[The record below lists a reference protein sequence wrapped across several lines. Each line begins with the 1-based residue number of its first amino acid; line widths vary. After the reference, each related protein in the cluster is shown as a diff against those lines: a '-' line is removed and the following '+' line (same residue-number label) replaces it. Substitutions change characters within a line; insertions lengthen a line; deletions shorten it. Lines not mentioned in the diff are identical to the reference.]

1 MGHWL
6 WPPLVLI
13 GQGWQWIGEFWL
25 PVYILTVI
33 LGTALAIE
41 AIFKARTTQGAIAW
55 SLGLIFLPP
64 LVVPVYLL
72 FGQRRF
78 YGYVEARR
86 KGDLEIQRIAQK
98 LLSEMTQ
105 DFSLPGDAPAAVQ
118 LLEQLAL
125 MPFTRGNRV
134 SLLINGEQIF
144 ERIFA
149 AIDGAEDYI
158 LVQFYIVRDDR
169 LGNELLQRL
178 AAKARQGVRVY
189 FLFDAI
195 GSFKLTRRYLRV
207 CRDAGITIE
216 SFRTWRWRKRRRFQI
231 NFRNHRKVVVV
242 DGRCAFVGGANLGDE
257 YRHHHLRL
265 KPWRDTHVQLEG
277 PAVKGTQ
284 VSFLEDWYWA
294 TGDVPAMNWHPESM
308 PNDQQV
314 LVLPSGPADLL
325 DSCQLMFLHA
335 INSARER
342 IWIVSP
348 YFVPD
353 ESISNALKLAALRG
367 VDVRLMLPGI
377 TDNRLVQ
384 LSSYAALM
392 DMQYAGIQ
400 AFQYQRGFLH
410 QKVVLVDSDRAYVGT
425 ANFDNRSFHLNF
437 EITLMVRDWAFAREV
452 ETMLLDDFSGCRPLT
467 VESLEKRSL
476 IFLLLTK
483 LARLFSPIQ

>member
-1 MGHWL
+1 MSHWL
-6 WPPLVLI
+6 GPPLVVI
-13 GQGWQWIGEFWL
+13 DQGWQWIGQFWL
-25 PVYILTVI
+25 PIYILTVM
-33 LGTALAIE
+33 LGLVLAIE
-41 AIFKARTTQGAIAW
+41 SIFKARTTQGAIAW

-98 LLSEMTQ
+98 LLSEMTK
-105 DFSLPGDAPAAVQ
+105 DFSLPGDSTAAIQ

-134 SLLINGEQIF
+134 SLLVNGEQIF
-144 ERIFA
+144 ERIFT
-149 AIDGAEDYI
+149 AIDSAEDYI

-169 LGNELLQRL
+169 LGNELLHRL
-178 AAKARQGVRVY
+178 AAKARSGVRVY
-189 FLFDAI
+189 FLYDAI
-195 GSFKLTRRYLRV
+195 GSFKLTRRYLRL
-207 CRDAGITIE
+207 CREAGIVIE

-242 DGRCAFVGGANLGDE
+242 DGRTAFVGGANIGDE
-257 YRHHHLRL
+257 YRHRHPHL

-277 PAVKGTQ
+277 PAVQGAQ
-284 VSFLEDWYWA
+284 LSFLEDWYWA
-294 TGDVPAMNWHPESM
+294 TGKVPDMNWHPTGMAS
-308 PNDQQV
+308 DQRV

-325 DSCQLMFLHA
+325 ESCQLMFLHA
-335 INSARER
+335 INSASER

-353 ESISNALKLAALRG
+353 ESISNALKLAVLRG
-367 VDVRLMLPGI
+367 VEVRLMLPGI

-384 LSSYAALM
+384 LSSFAALM
-392 DMQYAGIQ
+392 DMQHAGIQ

-437 EITLMVRDWAFAREV
+437 EITVMVRDPAFSGEV
-452 ETMLLDDFSGCRPLT
+452 EAMLLDDFSGCLPLT
-467 VESLEKRSL
+467 VESLEKRSPV
-476 IFLLLTK
+476 FLALTK